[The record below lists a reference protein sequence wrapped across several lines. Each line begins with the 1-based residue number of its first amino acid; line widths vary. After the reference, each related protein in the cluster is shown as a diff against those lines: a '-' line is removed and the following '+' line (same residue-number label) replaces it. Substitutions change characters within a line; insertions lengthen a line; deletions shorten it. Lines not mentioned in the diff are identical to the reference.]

1 MKDGQG
7 LLGQTTPE
15 MVRPVES
22 LTPRLTAR
30 QTHALRLAV
39 AEGYYGIPRPINLQT
54 LASRMGI
61 STASMSELL
70 RRAERE
76 IIVSY
81 ARSLS
86 HSPLPTPGPTT
97 DA

>member
-7 LLGQTTPE
+7 LLGHAALDNVPSA
-15 MVRPVES
+15 PS
-22 LTPRLTAR
+22 LTPHLTPR
-30 QTHALRLAV
+30 QTRALLLAV

-54 LASRMGI
+54 LAGRMGI

-76 IIVSY
+76 IIVCY
-81 ARSLS
+81 ARDLAQKA
-86 HSPLPTPGPTT
+86 TPVSDLAP